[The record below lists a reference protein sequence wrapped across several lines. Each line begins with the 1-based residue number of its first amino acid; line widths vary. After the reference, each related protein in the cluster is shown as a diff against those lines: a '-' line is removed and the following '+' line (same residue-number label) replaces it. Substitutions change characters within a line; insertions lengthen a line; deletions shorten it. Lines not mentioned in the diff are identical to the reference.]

1 MCLVLLQLDISRL
14 INIYGTPLLY
24 WGEKKEGQMDN
35 LIIIIKKRKKK
46 GKNIYLRKKEKD
58 FLEKKLLTLKVLRC
72 YPENVN
78 ICD

>member
-14 INIYGTPLLY
+14 INIYGAPLLY

-46 GKNIYLRKKEKD
+46 GKI
-58 FLEKKLLTLKVLRC
+58 F
-72 YPENVN
+72 
-78 ICD
+78 I